1 LSKNPDCAT
10 FHRLKGLLEVEALF
24 FEGSEKKVEIVVG
37 SQFNL
42 MEISKDFWDQMVAYA
57 GAKIIS
63 EISTEDCTAY
73 LLSESS
79 LFVWKDHLTMIT
91 CGTTTLVKAVK
102 FFFNRF
108 SPESIESLIYE
119 RKNEYFPHLQ
129 STNYFSDVKFLSP
142 SVKGTSYRFGMPDE
156 HHLMLF
162 EMDRSYQ
169 PAPSDVTF
177 ELLMYNLQGDA
188 KEILNSPGH
197 TIEQVR
203 DLLKLETIFPGFKVD
218 DYLFQPRGYSL
229 NALSGSNY
237 YTVHVTP
244 EEIGSYVS
252 FETNLDINE
261 TVKHQLS
268 HILEIFQPESFDVIW
283 FRPDHQVPDLSVPQY
298 VARNRY
304 QQTLKSGYTVSYSS
318 HFMEANDYL
327 PATKMEGLQ

>member
-1 LSKNPDCAT
+1 M
-10 FHRLKGLLEVEALF
+10 EVDPLF
-24 FEGSEKKVEIVVG
+24 FEGSEKKVEIIVG
-37 SQFNL
+37 SRVNL
-42 MEISKDFWDQMVAYA
+42 MDQPKDFWSQMVAYA

-63 EISTEDCTAY
+63 EISNEDCKAY

-102 FFFNRF
+102 YFFSHFPHND
-108 SPESIESLIYE
+108 IETFIYE

-129 STNYFSDVKFLSP
+129 NTNFFSDVKFLAPIAEGS
-142 SVKGTSYRFGMPDE
+142 SYRFGMPDE

-162 EMDRSYQ
+162 EMDKDCT
-169 PAPSDVTF
+169 PSHDDVTF

-197 TIEQVR
+197 TIDQVR
-203 DLLKLETIFPGFKVD
+203 DLLKFDSIFPGFQVD

-229 NALSGSNY
+229 NALKGTNY

-244 EEIGSYVS
+244 EEVGSYVS

-268 HILEIFQPESFDVIW
+268 HILEIFKPESFDVIW
-283 FRPDHQVPDLSVPQY
+283 FRPDRQVPDLSVPHY

-304 QQTLKSGYTVSYSS
+304 QQALSSGYTVSYSS
-318 HFMEANDYL
+318 HFMEAGTYQS
-327 PATKMEGLQ
+327 ATKMEGLQK